1 MGGYNGVERRKYKRL
16 RVDFT
21 LIYNVGEPIALRLF
35 VGWDLQID
43 ALMIDLSEAGLA
55 ILSGYDIPLSTVL
68 NLKFTL
74 INSSADPEKRVK
86 TMEIAGKVCSNVQTE
101 TGEYRLGI
109 VFTSMKED
117 DKLAIRNF
125 IGTILFNKKGN
136 Y

>member
-1 MGGYNGVERRKYKRL
+1 MSGYNGIERRKFRRL

-43 ALMIDLSEAGLA
+43 ALMIDLSEVGLA

-68 NLKFTL
+68 NMKFTL

-86 TMEIAGKVCSNVQTE
+86 TMEIAGKVCSNVQNE

-109 VFTSMKED
+109 VFTNMKED

-125 IGTILFNKKGN
+125 INMTLFNKKM
-136 Y
+136 